1 MDTTIHNTGYCS
13 LLFVDQMRVKL
24 SILCV
29 VSKHS
34 GRKTQLSFSLHCCAS
49 RLAKKANGK
58 LYLFQGAHPMGS
70 PFPFIS

>member
-1 MDTTIHNTGYCS
+1 MDTVIHNTGYCS

-34 GRKTQLSFSLHCCAS
+34 GRKTELSFSLHCCAS

-58 LYLFQGAHPMGS
+58 LYLFQGT
-70 PFPFIS
+70 ISWGPHFH